1 MCYHRAPT
9 TSVIWRALLA
19 SGEVIIVGREKTAHV
34 GRSAAAKG
42 GDCKA
47 SAWTAELPFGL
58 TGRWRRMGQQ
68 IVHRLLISFPALLGV
83 LFLCFCLLQVV
94 PADPAMII
102 AGPDAKAETIAAIR
116 LELGL
121 DRPIPIQFADY
132 IGRVLRGDL
141 GRSIIS
147 NRMVSEELALT
158 IGPTVELMLG
168 AMLIAVPLGLA
179 LGTLAAV
186 KRGTTLDRLIM
197 AVSVAGVSMPVF
209 FIGLILIQYVGF
221 KWALLPFTGRT
232 GPVWDG
238 GLPSLILPAATLGVV
253 LIGPIARLTRTAVL
267 EVLGADFVRTA
278 RAKGLRE
285 TVVIVHHAL
294 RNALIPV
301 VTLIGLQAAFLLGGA
316 VVTET
321 MFSWPGV
328 GRLAVGAIVS
338 SDFPTAQGAI
348 MILAIAFL
356 SINLLVDVLYVYLDP
371 RVQRS

>member
-1 MCYHRAPT
+1 MTRQPPENQNLYAELSERVGAFEMSRSFSSLTGSFTTKVVKDATYWYFKTSEGPSGQREYYVGPDDAATRKTIALYREGRAEAEAT
-9 TSVIWRALLA
+9 LEQIWRLCAMLRLGGSLVTDTANAKVLSALGNA
-19 SGEVIIVGREKTAHV
+19 
-34 GRSAAAKG
+34 
-42 GDCKA
+42 
-47 SAWTAELPFGL
+47 
-58 TGRWRRMGQQ
+58 
-68 IVHRLLISFPALLGV
+68 GV
-83 LFLCFCLLQVV
+83 F
-94 PADPAMII
+94 
-102 AGPDAKAETIAAIR
+102 K
-116 LELGL
+116 
-121 DRPIPIQFADY
+121 
-132 IGRVLRGDL
+132 
-141 GRSIIS
+141 
-147 NRMVSEELALT
+147 
-158 IGPTVELMLG
+158 LG
-168 AMLIAVPLGLA
+168 A
-179 LGTLAAV
+179 
-186 KRGTTLDRLIM
+186 
-197 AVSVAGVSMPVF
+197 
-209 FIGLILIQYVGF
+209 
-221 KWALLPFTGRT
+221 
-232 GPVWDG
+232 
-238 GLPSLILPAATLGVV
+238 V

-294 RNALIPV
+294 RNAMIPV

>member
-1 MCYHRAPT
+1 MA
-9 TSVIWRALLA
+9 
-19 SGEVIIVGREKTAHV
+19 
-34 GRSAAAKG
+34 
-42 GDCKA
+42 
-47 SAWTAELPFGL
+47 
-58 TGRWRRMGQQ
+58 QQ

-94 PADPAMII
+94 PADPAMVI
-102 AGPDAKAETIAAIR
+102 AGPEAKAETIAAIR

-121 DRPIPIQFADY
+121 DQPIVVQFAKY
-132 IGRVLRGDL
+132 IGRVAQGDL

-147 NRMVSEELALT
+147 NKLVIEELAAT
-158 IGPTVELMLG
+158 IGPTIELMLG
-168 AMLIAVPLGLA
+168 AMVLAVPIGIS

-186 KRGTTLDRLIM
+186 KRGSIVDRIVM
-197 AVSVAGVSMPVF
+197 AFSVAGVSMPVF
-209 FIGLILIQYVGF
+209 FIGLLLIQLVGL

-232 GPVWDG
+232 GPVWG
-238 GLPSLILPAATLGVV
+238 GGFPSLILPAVTLGSV

-267 EVLGADFVRTA
+267 EVLGTDYVRTA

-285 TVVIVHHAL
+285 SVVIVHHAL

-348 MILAIAFL
+348 MILAISFL
-356 SINLLVDVLYVYLDP
+356 MINLIVDVLYVYLDP
-371 RVQRS
+371 RVQRR

>member
-1 MCYHRAPT
+1 M
-9 TSVIWRALLA
+9 
-19 SGEVIIVGREKTAHV
+19 GR
-34 GRSAAAKG
+34 
-42 GDCKA
+42 
-47 SAWTAELPFGL
+47 
-58 TGRWRRMGQQ
+58 Q

-94 PADPAMII
+94 PADPALII
-102 AGPDAKAETIAAIR
+102 AGPDARQDTIDAIR
-116 LELGL
+116 KELGL
-121 DRPIPIQFADY
+121 DRPIPIQFFDY
-132 IGRVLRGDL
+132 IIRVVQGDL

-147 NRMVSEELALT
+147 NKMVIEELAHT

-168 AMLIAVPLGLA
+168 GMLLAVPIGLA

-186 KRGTTLDRLIM
+186 KRGGILDRIIM
-197 AVSVAGVSMPVF
+197 AFSVAGVSMPIF
-209 FIGLILIQYVGF
+209 FIGLMLIQYVGY
-221 KWALLPFTGRT
+221 KWAMLPFTGRT
-232 GPVWDG
+232 GPVWAG
-238 GLPSLILPAATLGVV
+238 GLPNLILPAVTLGSV

-285 TVVIVHHAL
+285 SVVIVSHAL

-348 MILAIAFL
+348 MILAVAFL
-356 SINLLVDVLYVYLDP
+356 MINLIVDVLYVYLDP
-371 RVQRS
+371 RVQRG

>member
-1 MCYHRAPT
+1 MARH
-9 TSVIWRALLA
+9 
-19 SGEVIIVGREKTAHV
+19 
-34 GRSAAAKG
+34 
-42 GDCKA
+42 
-47 SAWTAELPFGL
+47 
-58 TGRWRRMGQQ
+58 
-68 IVHRLLISFPALLGV
+68 IVHRLLILFPALLGV
-83 LFLCFCLLQVV
+83 LFLCFCLLQVM

-102 AGPDAKAETIAAIR
+102 AGPDARQETIAAIR
-116 LELGL
+116 AELGL
-121 DRPIPIQFADY
+121 DRSIVVQFGGY
-132 IGRVLRGDL
+132 ILRVLQGDL

-147 NRMVSEELALT
+147 NKMVSEELANT

-168 AMLIAVPLGLA
+168 AMLLAVPSGIA

-186 KRGTTLDRLIM
+186 QRGNIVDRFIM
-197 AVSVAGVSMPVF
+197 AFSVAGVSMPVF
-209 FIGLILIQYVGF
+209 FIGLMLIQYVGF
-221 KWALLPFTGRT
+221 KWGLLPFIGRA
-232 GPVWDG
+232 GPVWAG
-238 GLPSLILPAATLGVV
+238 GLPNLILPAVTLGSV

-285 TVVIVHHAL
+285 TTVIVHHAL

-321 MFSWPGV
+321 MFAWPGV

-348 MILAIAFL
+348 MILAVAFL
-356 SINLLVDVLYVYLDP
+356 LINLLVDVLYAYLDP
-371 RVQRS
+371 RVQRA

>member
-1 MCYHRAPT
+1 V
-9 TSVIWRALLA
+9 SL
-19 SGEVIIVGREKTAHV
+19 
-34 GRSAAAKG
+34 
-42 GDCKA
+42 
-47 SAWTAELPFGL
+47 
-58 TGRWRRMGQQ
+58 
-68 IVHRLLISFPALLGV
+68 PALVGV

-94 PADPAMII
+94 PTDPAQVI
-102 AGPDAKAETIAAIR
+102 AGPDARPETVAAIR
-116 LELGL
+116 EELGL
-121 DRPIPIQFADY
+121 DRPIPIQFVEY
-132 IGRVLRGDL
+132 IGRVARGDL

-147 NRMVSEELALT
+147 NKAVSEELADT
-158 IGPTVELMLG
+158 IGPTVELMVG
-168 AMLIAVPLGLA
+168 AMLLAVPTGLA

-186 KRGTTLDRLIM
+186 RRGSALDRAIM
-197 AVSVAGVSMPVF
+197 AISVAGVSMPVF
-209 FIGLILIQYVGF
+209 FVGLLLIQYVGYT
-221 KWALLPFTGRT
+221 WDLLPFTGRT
-232 GPVWDG
+232 GPVWAG
-238 GLPSLILPAATLGVV
+238 GLASLVLPSLTLGSV
-253 LIGPIARLTRTAVL
+253 LIGPIARLTRTALL

-285 TVVIVHHAL
+285 SVVIVQHAL

-301 VTLIGLQAAFLLGGA
+301 VTLVGLQAAFLLGGA

-356 SINLLVDVLYVYLDP
+356 VINLIVDVLYVYLDP

>member
-1 MCYHRAPT
+1 
-9 TSVIWRALLA
+9 
-19 SGEVIIVGREKTAHV
+19 
-34 GRSAAAKG
+34 
-42 GDCKA
+42 
-47 SAWTAELPFGL
+47 
-58 TGRWRRMGQQ
+58 MGSL
-68 IVHRLLISFPALLGV
+68 IDRRLLISLPALLGV

-94 PADPAMII
+94 PADPARII
-102 AGPDAKAETIAAIR
+102 AGPDASDATIAAIR
-116 LELGL
+116 LEHGL
-121 DRPIPIQFADY
+121 DRPILVQFGDY
-132 IGRVLRGDL
+132 ILRVAHGDL

-147 NRMVSEELALT
+147 NKRVSEEIADT

-168 AMLIAVPLGLA
+168 AMLLAVPLGIA

-186 KRGTTLDRLIM
+186 KRGAAVDRLIM
-197 AVSVAGVSMPVF
+197 AASVVGVSMPIF
-209 FIGLILIQYVGF
+209 FIGLMLIQYVGF
-221 KWALLPFTGRT
+221 KMDLLPFTGRT
-232 GPVWDG
+232 GPVWAG
-238 GLPSLILPAATLGVV
+238 GLASLVLPALTLCSA

-267 EVLGADFVRTA
+267 EVLGADYVRTA

-285 TVVIVHHAL
+285 AVVIVHHAL

-328 GRLAVGAIVS
+328 GRLAVGAILS

-356 SINLLVDVLYVYLDP
+356 TINLIVDVLYGYLDP
-371 RVQRS
+371 RLQRR

>member
-1 MCYHRAPT
+1 M
-9 TSVIWRALLA
+9 
-19 SGEVIIVGREKTAHV
+19 GR
-34 GRSAAAKG
+34 
-42 GDCKA
+42 
-47 SAWTAELPFGL
+47 
-58 TGRWRRMGQQ
+58 Q
-68 IVHRLLISFPALLGV
+68 IVHRLLVSFPALLGV

-116 LELGL
+116 DELGL
-121 DRPIPIQFADY
+121 DRPIPVQFAEY
-132 IGRVLRGDL
+132 IGRVLQGDL

-147 NRMVSEELALT
+147 NKMVSEELALT

-168 AMLIAVPLGLA
+168 GMVFAIPLGLA

-186 KRGTTLDRLIM
+186 RRGTLLDRAIM

-209 FIGLILIQYVGF
+209 FIGLVLIQYMGF
-221 KWALLPFTGRT
+221 QWGLFPFTGRT
-232 GPVWDG
+232 GPIWDG
-238 GLPSLILPAATLGVV
+238 GLPSLVLPALTLGSV

-267 EVLGADFVRTA
+267 EVLGADYVRTA

-285 TVVIVHHAL
+285 TVVIIHHAL
-294 RNALIPV
+294 RNAMIPV

-356 SINLLVDVLYVYLDP
+356 SINLIVDVLYVYLDP
-371 RVQRS
+371 RMQRS

>member
-1 MCYHRAPT
+1 MAR
-9 TSVIWRALLA
+9 
-19 SGEVIIVGREKTAHV
+19 
-34 GRSAAAKG
+34 
-42 GDCKA
+42 
-47 SAWTAELPFGL
+47 
-58 TGRWRRMGQQ
+58 Q
-68 IVHRLLISFPALLGV
+68 IVHRLLISIPALIGV

-94 PADPAMII
+94 PADPAMVI
-102 AGPDAKAETIAAIR
+102 AGPDAKPETIAAIR
-116 LELGL
+116 QELGL
-121 DRPIPIQFADY
+121 DRSIPVQFFEY
-132 IGRVLRGDL
+132 ILRVMRGDL

-147 NRMVSEELALT
+147 NKKVIEELALT
-158 IGPTVELMLG
+158 IGPTVELMVG
-168 AMLIAVPLGLA
+168 GMLMAVPIGIG

-186 KRGTTLDRLIM
+186 NRGNLTDRFIM
-197 AVSVAGVSMPVF
+197 AISVAGVSMPVF
-209 FIGLILIQYVGF
+209 FIGLMLIQYVGF
-221 KWALLPFTGRT
+221 RWALLPFTGRT

-238 GLPSLILPAATLGVV
+238 GLPSLILPALTLGLV

-356 SINLLVDVLYVYLDP
+356 TINLLVDVLYVYLDP
-371 RVQRS
+371 RVQST

>member
-1 MCYHRAPT
+1 M
-9 TSVIWRALLA
+9 
-19 SGEVIIVGREKTAHV
+19 GR
-34 GRSAAAKG
+34 
-42 GDCKA
+42 
-47 SAWTAELPFGL
+47 
-58 TGRWRRMGQQ
+58 Q

-94 PADPAMII
+94 PADPAIII
-102 AGPDAKAETIAAIR
+102 AGPDARQETIDAIR
-116 LELGL
+116 RDLGL
-121 DRPIPIQFADY
+121 DRPIIFQFVDY

-147 NRMVSEELALT
+147 NKMVSEELAHT

-168 AMLIAVPLGLA
+168 GMLFAVPIGLF

-186 KRGTTLDRLIM
+186 QRGGMLDRIIM
-197 AVSVAGVSMPVF
+197 AFSVAGVSMPIF
-209 FIGLILIQYVGF
+209 FIGLLLIQYVGF

-232 GPVWDG
+232 GPVWAG
-238 GLPSLILPAATLGVV
+238 GLPSLVLPALTLGSV

-285 TVVIVHHAL
+285 ATVILHHAL

-356 SINLLVDVLYVYLDP
+356 VINLIVDVLYVYLDP